1 MLLAAVA
8 ACAASPQSPS
18 PTTLTGGRSTESA
31 TPTATGSPEHPIGV
45 IAVGHSGMTG
55 YMSDPKSP
63 GTDTEANSWATGT
76 NPAVHSIYQRL
87 VAARPETAGHVAN
100 AASDG
105 AESDRLPDQA
115 TQGLTR
121 VPYPALLIV
130 QIVGNDLRC
139 DGTDPQHYPEF
150 RDNVTKAVQ
159 TVLKASPNASVVLIG
174 DPGRPASYAKVI
186 ADLPTTPKDFID
198 TRPCFLFSANKTIN
212 HTEVARVTTLL
223 AAYEAQLAGAC
234 QGLRRCHTDGGA
246 AARMELPI
254 ADYGEDFL
262 HPSISGHAH
271 IAAAEWPVV
280 ASALGLA

>member
-1 MLLAAVA
+1 
-8 ACAASPQSPS
+8 
-18 PTTLTGGRSTESA
+18 
-31 TPTATGSPEHPIGV
+31 
-45 IAVGHSGMTG
+45 MTG

-63 GTDTEANSWATGT
+63 GTDAEANSWATGT

-87 VAARPETAGHVAN
+87 VAVRPETAGHVAN

-105 AESDRLPDQA
+105 AESDRLPDQV

-130 QIVGNDLRC
+130 QVVGTDLRC

-150 RDNVTKAVQ
+150 RDNVRKAVQ
-159 TVLKASPNASVVLIG
+159 TVLKASPNARVVLIG

-186 ADLPTTPKDFID
+186 AALPTTPTDLID

-212 HTEVARVTTLL
+212 HAEVARVTTLL
-223 AAYEAQLAGAC
+223 AAYEAQQARAC
-234 QGLRRCHTDGGA
+234 QGLRQCHTDGGA
-246 AARMELPI
+246 AARMELPVG
-254 ADYGEDFL
+254 DYSEDFL

-271 IAAAEWPVV
+271 SAAAEWPVV
-280 ASALGLA
+280 ASVLGLA